1 MPITSVITLKADHEE
16 AHRIITKMA
25 PLIKKHGATSVRFG
39 FCHSGSRTAT
49 VSVVNVYPDWQA
61 YGRAAQ
67 GMLDDKEFQ
76 GLLAEAM
83 KAGEIVDRSLMV
95 MQEL

>member
-1 MPITSVITLKADHEE
+1 MPIISVTTVKADHEQ

-25 PLIKKHGATSVRFG
+25 PLIKQHGATSVLFG
-39 FCHSGSRTAT
+39 ICHSGSRTGT
-49 VSVVNVYPDWQA
+49 VSVANMYPDWQA

-76 GLLAEAM
+76 GLLAEAA
-83 KAGEIVDRSLMV
+83 KVGEIVERSIMV

>member
-1 MPITSVITLKADHEE
+1 MPITSVTTVKANHEE

-39 FCHSGSRTAT
+39 FCHSGSRTGT
-49 VSVVNVYPDWQA
+49 VSVVNMYPDWQA
-61 YGRAAQ
+61 YGSAAQ

-76 GLLAEAM
+76 ALLAEAM
-83 KAGEIVDRSLMV
+83 KVGDIVERSLMV